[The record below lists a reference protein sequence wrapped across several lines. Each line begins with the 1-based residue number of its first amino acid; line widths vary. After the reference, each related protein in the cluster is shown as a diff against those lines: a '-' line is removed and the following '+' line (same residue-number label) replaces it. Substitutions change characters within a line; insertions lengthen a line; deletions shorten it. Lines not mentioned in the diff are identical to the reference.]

1 MQFLLSFLQ
10 ICATEGYESQVAD
23 EENRSDTLG
32 APEAGSCLSV
42 EEAPVGPGLLLA
54 VERSSLCLCVGLRPC
69 GGSQPLP
76 QPHLLPRKRLNAFR
90 DREAA
95 KSSWAWL
102 VQGTGKVTGHGFKIL
117 TLTDT
122 PPTSPPIGR
131 D

>member
-76 QPHLLPRKRLNAFR
+76 QPHPPPGEASGRLQRPRSSEVLGVVRAAHRQGQRALLPTV
-90 DREAA
+90 DQGSA
-95 KSSWAWL
+95 KE
-102 VQGTGKVTGHGFKIL
+102 TGARNGL
-117 TLTDT
+117 
-122 PPTSPPIGR
+122 
-131 D
+131 